1 LTQIET
7 ALERPPGAP
16 GSLRVGIYSPFFG
29 STLGG
34 GEKYLGV
41 TAEAVRDAF
50 PEAAV
55 EILSPVPVQVEL
67 YERMLGLDLGG
78 ITLRS
83 TNSEPG
89 RLKRLAARLPTL
101 RLYRDLLVSAQAA
114 PLTARY
120 DLFISMVYVLPAFT
134 RARRS
139 VMLCQFPYERRLNID
154 RPRVPN
160 SLFKLY
166 LWPYWRVRR
175 AVFGGEVD
183 GFQLIVCQS
192 QYVREWVRRLWE
204 RESAV
209 VNPPIDVPEGEPDW
223 GAKEKLIVSVGRFF
237 TGGHS
242 KRHDVMVRAFRQL
255 CDEGHEGWELHLAG
269 SVHRERPVDRE
280 YFDRVMEL
288 ARGYP
293 VHVHTD
299 VPREKVEDLYRRA
312 SIYWHAAGYG
322 ADADRHPA
330 ALEHFGMTTA
340 EAMGHGAVPVAI
352 GLGGQPEVVED
363 GVSGYLWESMPRLKQ
378 RTAELMADADLRR
391 KMGEAARRAS
401 FRYSRH
407 EFKRRMSEL
416 LEPML
421 ADARRGQR
429 S

>member
-1 LTQIET
+1 MTQLQT
-7 ALERPPGAP
+7 AVERPARG
-16 GSLRVGIYSPFFG
+16 GRSLRVGIYSPFFG

-50 PEAAV
+50 PDASV
-55 EILSPVPVQVEL
+55 EIMSPLPVEVEL
-67 YERMLGLDLGG
+67 YERMLGLDLSG
-78 ITLRS
+78 ISFRS
-83 TNSEPG
+83 TNSQPG

-139 VMLCQFPYERRLNID
+139 VMLCQFPYERRLNVD
-154 RPRVPN
+154 RPRVPDR
-160 SLFKLY
+160 LFRFY
-166 LWPYWRVRR
+166 VWPYWRLRR

-192 QYVREWVRRLWE
+192 EYVRDWVRRLWE

-209 VNPPIDVPEGEPDW
+209 VNPPIDVPEQEPYW
-223 GAKEKLIVSVGRFF
+223 AAKEKLIVSVGRFF

-255 CDEGHEGWELHLAG
+255 CDEGHDGWELHLAG
-269 SVHRERPVDRE
+269 AVHRDRPVDRE
-280 YFDRVMEL
+280 YFDRVAQL

-293 VHVHTD
+293 VHLHTD
-299 VPREKVEDLYRRA
+299 VPREKIEGLYRRA

-322 ADADRHPA
+322 ADADREPA

-340 EAMGHGAVPVAI
+340 EAMGHGVVPVAI

-363 GVSGYLWESMPRLKQ
+363 GVSGYLWESIPALKQ
-378 RTAELMADADLRR
+378 RTAELMADRDLRQR
-391 KMGEAARRAS
+391 MGQAARRAS
-401 FRYSRH
+401 SRFSRN
-407 EFKRRMSEL
+407 EFKKRMSDL
-416 LEPML
+416 LRPVL
-421 ADARRGQR
+421 AEARRGAKT
-429 S
+429 

>member
-1 LTQIET
+1 MTQLQT
-7 ALERPPGAP
+7 AVERPARG
-16 GSLRVGIYSPFFG
+16 GRSLRVGIYSPFFG

-50 PEAAV
+50 PDASV
-55 EILSPVPVQVEL
+55 EIMSPLPVEVEL
-67 YERMLGLDLGG
+67 YERMLGLDLSG
-78 ITLRS
+78 ISFRS
-83 TNSEPG
+83 TNSQPG

-139 VMLCQFPYERRLNID
+139 VMLCQFPYERRLNVD
-154 RPRVPN
+154 RPRVPDR
-160 SLFKLY
+160 LFRFY
-166 LWPYWRVRR
+166 VWPYWRLRR

-192 QYVREWVRRLWE
+192 EYVRDWVRRLWE

-209 VNPPIDVPEGEPDW
+209 VNPPIDVPEQEPYW
-223 GAKEKLIVSVGRFF
+223 AAKEKLIVSVGRFF

-255 CDEGHEGWELHLAG
+255 CDEGHDGWELHLAG
-269 SVHRERPVDRE
+269 AVHRDRPVDRE
-280 YFDRVMEL
+280 YFDRVARL

-293 VHVHTD
+293 VHLHTD
-299 VPREKVEDLYRRA
+299 VPREKIEGLYRRA

-322 ADADRHPA
+322 ADADREPA

-340 EAMGHGAVPVAI
+340 EAMGHGVVPVAI

-363 GVSGYLWESMPRLKQ
+363 GVSGYLWESIPALKQ
-378 RTAELMADADLRR
+378 RTAELMADRDLRQR
-391 KMGEAARRAS
+391 MGQAARRAS
-401 FRYSRH
+401 SRFSRN
-407 EFKRRMSEL
+407 EFKKRMSDL
-416 LEPML
+416 LRPVL
-421 ADARRGQR
+421 AEARRGAKT
-429 S
+429 